1 MSLSISVDPDLVEG
15 GLERAIEPQNTP
27 DRFFFHR
34 FVLCMSSARRIKRCF
49 VGCWRRISFQCSKGL
64 EHLVLVI
71 AYLTRLPLRIRLRE
85 IIIECFD
92 MHVAFSSAFVRSLR
106 VAEVTFRIGRFGR
119 SCLG

>member
-1 MSLSISVDPDLVEG
+1 
-15 GLERAIEPQNTP
+15 
-27 DRFFFHR
+27 
-34 FVLCMSSARRIKRCF
+34 
-49 VGCWRRISFQCSKGL
+49 
-64 EHLVLVI
+64 VLVI